1 MNNKILNLLGFA
13 AKSGKLSF
21 GFDMSVEA
29 MKKDTSKL
37 VVVAEDISDK
47 TKKEINFF
55 SQKTNTNHILP
66 AGIKSVDIEKA
77 VGKKCG
83 IVSVND
89 LGFANAIEKAHLEGG
104 ETNDK

>member
-13 AKSGKLSF
+13 AKSGSLSY
-21 GFDMSVEA
+21 GFDMTVEA
-29 MKKDTSKL
+29 MKKNVTKL
-37 VVVAEDISDK
+37 VIVADDISDK

-55 SQKTNTNHILP
+55 SQKTNKRYILLAGVTSEQITN
-66 AGIKSVDIEKA
+66 A

-89 LGFANAIEKAHLEGG
+89 LGFANAIEKAYLEGG